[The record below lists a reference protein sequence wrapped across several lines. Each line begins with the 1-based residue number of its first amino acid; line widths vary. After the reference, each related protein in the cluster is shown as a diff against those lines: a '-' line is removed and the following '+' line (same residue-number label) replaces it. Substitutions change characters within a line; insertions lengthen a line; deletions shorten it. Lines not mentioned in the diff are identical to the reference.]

1 MAGVTA
7 VPGAHGHAGRPSPGS
22 RPEGRGAWLEGKPAP
37 LLSGGGQLSC
47 VGRGLETAPSGHS
60 GGTGA
65 PGAGS
70 HPRGP
75 AAGGQQRRQ
84 EATCHQAVRRGCS
97 LQHSEHKTRPV
108 WRKLETF
115 FTSKDLPN
123 SGAVCCGNL
132 RLRGGSRPASPGFWE
147 VWQVCGRRERQKGGR
162 RSGDWPPTRRA
173 GAGTACPAA
182 GRTCG
187 GHRSLPGGLSDV
199 PLNVTIPLIVE
210 QTRQARQWIIKD
222 TFEPAPAA

>member
-1 MAGVTA
+1 MAGLTA

-132 RLRGGSRPASPGFWE
+132 RPRGGSRPASPGFWE
-147 VWQVCGRRERQKGGR
+147 VWRVSGQTQAEGEAEGRSEVWRLATDSQGRSADSVPRCGQDVWRPPFFAWGTLRRTLECHH
-162 RSGDWPPTRRA
+162 PTY
-173 GAGTACPAA
+173 
-182 GRTCG
+182 
-187 GHRSLPGGLSDV
+187 S
-199 PLNVTIPLIVE
+199 
-210 QTRQARQWIIKD
+210 
-222 TFEPAPAA
+222 